1 MRRVLGGFL
10 KLITALVLVGVIVV
24 SIRGGS
30 QTGDPV
36 VVATASPILATATL
50 SLVDLRQPTRELL
63 TVEAGVVPVAVDITK
78 LTLATSTP
86 IPIYTRPITRLV
98 TLTPTLT
105 NTRIRPSSTAT
116 LEPTGVEPTAE
127 SAEPTTAPTNQPPPP
142 TNTPVPPTAVPPTAT
157 PIPPS
162 PVPSTSTPIPPTAV
176 PPTNTPPP
184 TPVPPTETPVPT
196 ATNPPLRPPILETL
210 LPPLFSPPEEPTEEA
225 CSDCAGD

>member
-63 TVEAGVVPVAVDITK
+63 TVEAGVLPVAVDITK

-116 LEPTGVEPTAE
+116 LEPTHVQPT
-127 SAEPTTAPTNQPPPP
+127 SQPPEPTTAPTNQPPPP

-176 PPTNTPPP
+176 PPTL
-184 TPVPPTETPVPT
+184 VPPTETPVLT
-196 ATNPPLRPPILETL
+196 ATNPPLLPPILETL

>member
-10 KLITALVLVGVIVV
+10 KLITVLVLVGVIVV

-63 TVEAGVVPVAVDITK
+63 TVEAGVLPVAVDITK

-116 LEPTGVEPTAE
+116 LEPTQVQPT
-127 SAEPTTAPTNQPPPP
+127 SQPPEPTTAPTNQPPPP

-176 PPTNTPPP
+176 PPTL
-184 TPVPPTETPVPT
+184 VPPTETPVPT
-196 ATNPPLRPPILETL
+196 ATNPPLLPPILETL

-225 CSDCAGD
+225 CRDCAGD

>member
-36 VVATASPILATATL
+36 VVATTSPILATATL

-63 TVEAGVVPVAVDITK
+63 TVEAGVVPVALDITK

-86 IPIYTRPITRLV
+86 IPIYTRPVTRLV

-105 NTRIRPSSTAT
+105 NTRIRPSPSAT

-127 SAEPTTAPTNQPPPP
+127 SAEPTTAPTNQPPP

-162 PVPSTSTPIPPTAV
+162 PAPSTSTPVPPTAV
-176 PPTNTPPP
+176 PPTL
-184 TPVPPTETPVPT
+184 VPPTETPVPT
-196 ATNPPLRPPILETL
+196 ATNPPLLPPILETL